1 MPILFEVINCCEIK
15 KMFVLKLNGA
25 LLPRDCAPPH
35 CDADADADAAAGC
48 EDAKKQKKQKY
59 LNNHFSNF
67 HDI

>member
-1 MPILFEVINCCEIK
+1 
-15 KMFVLKLNGA
+15 MFVLKLNGA